1 MRHQDLPLT
10 PKFETKKTDMEY
22 QIDEE
27 DQKKVQVQT
36 VDNDLVL
43 ILSHDDVEIYSRMYN
58 DLKNHTDQL
67 SQALVKTCLCQDDVD
82 CNVSLGNDLYAYVK
96 SPFRCVQIRQ
106 FFECDAVMLPTKTGI
121 SLERKQWSSLLDIFN
136 AIDKAFCTPK
146 PAKCQ
151 ELHQNQ
157 EDIMMCPDCCPA
169 VVSPTQKMKKRTT
182 DTLPMK
188 KRLFDE

>member
-1 MRHQDLPLT
+1 
-10 PKFETKKTDMEY
+10 MEY

-27 DQKKVQVQT
+27 DQTKVQVQT

-43 ILSHDDVEIYSRMYN
+43 ILSHDDVEIFMSSRMYN
-58 DLKNHTDQL
+58 DLKNHADQL

-96 SPFRCVQIRQ
+96 SPFRCVHIRQ
-106 FFECDAVMLPTKTGI
+106 FFERDAVMLPTKTGI
-121 SLERKQWSSLLDIFN
+121 SLKRKQWSSLLDIFN

-146 PAKCQ
+146 PVKCQ

-157 EDIMMCPDCCPA
+157 EDFMMCPDCCPA
-169 VVSPTQKMKKRTT
+169 ADSPTQKKKKTKKRTT
-182 DTLPMK
+182 DSLPMK

>member
-1 MRHQDLPLT
+1 
-10 PKFETKKTDMEY
+10 MEY

-36 VDNDLVL
+36 VDNELVV
-43 ILSHDDVEIYSRMYN
+43 ILSHDGVEIFMSSTMYN
-58 DLKNHTDQL
+58 DLKNHADEL
-67 SQALVKTCLCQDDVD
+67 SQALVRICLYKDDLD
-82 CNVSLGNDLYAYVK
+82 CNVPLGNDLYAYAK

-106 FFECDAVMLPTKTGI
+106 FFEHDAVMLPTKTGI
-121 SLERKQWSSLLDIFN
+121 SLKRKQWSSLLDIFN

-146 PAKCQ
+146 RAKCQ
-151 ELHQNQ
+151 ELHQKQ
-157 EDIMMCPDCCPA
+157 EDFMMCPDCCPVA
-169 VVSPTQKMKKRTT
+169 AAEDSPMQKKAKKRTT